1 MFKAIGNFIKW
12 IGDHFKGMLFLL
24 ILALVFMPS
33 SDMPASHA
41 NLQEIRL
48 SGPIMSA
55 DKILKEIEKAQ
66 KAKNIKGVLLNVN
79 SPGGAV
85 PPSIEIAYAIK
96 TLQEYKPVIAYASGI
111 MASGSYYASIYA
123 KKIIANPGSIVG
135 SIGVIMESADISK
148 LMNTIGVKTQT
159 VKQGTYKEAGTPTR
173 QWTDAERAELERL
186 TKDTYELF
194 VPDVAKAR
202 GLKVEDAKKYADA
215 HIFSSKRAKEAG
227 LIDRIGVK
235 SDATE
240 ILMAEAN
247 VTQAVWKKK
256 DKLES
261 FMEELSTKSIFKI
274 QNYFYGLKSSLF

>member
-33 SDMPASHA
+33 ADTGISNA
-41 NLQEIRL
+41 NLQEIKL
-48 SGPIMSA
+48 SGSIMSA
-55 DKILKEIEKAQ
+55 DKIIKEIEGAQ

-96 TLQEYKPVIAYASGI
+96 ELQKHKPVIAYASGI

-123 KKIIANPGSIVG
+123 NKIIANPGSIVG
-135 SIGVIMESADISK
+135 SIGVIMESADVSK
-148 LMNTIGVKTQT
+148 LMDTLGVKTQI

-173 QWTDAERAELERL
+173 QWTDAERKELETL

-194 VPDVAKAR
+194 VSDVAKAR

-227 LIDRIGVK
+227 LIDAIGVK
-235 SDATE
+235 KDASAL
-240 ILMAEAN
+240 LMAEAN
-247 VTQAVWKKK
+247 VTKPLWKKK